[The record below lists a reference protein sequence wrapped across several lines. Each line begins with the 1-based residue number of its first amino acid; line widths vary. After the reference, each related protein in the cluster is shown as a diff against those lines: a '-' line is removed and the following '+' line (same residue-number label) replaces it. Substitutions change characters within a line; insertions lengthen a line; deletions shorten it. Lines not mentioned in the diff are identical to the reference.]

1 METKERSA
9 YWDLIKGLG
18 IIAIVVGHSC
28 SPLGPFVYMYHL
40 MLFFFISGYLYNDKY
55 SNDIYGFIGKR
66 VQSQWSLTVKYSLLF
81 VLLHNLFVDMGI
93 YSLAN
98 FPRYDYR
105 SFIAAIINNIL
116 LQGGEQMGGALWF
129 VPLLFFSSIGFCF
142 IRSLTRNIRNIRNR
156 EIINSLII
164 VVIGY
169 LGVFFINRQIYF
181 IYHAHLC
188 FLIIP
193 ILQTGFLLKQYS
205 VKIPYKWYYAVI
217 SVVIILLVLFLTG
230 KNVELSRNEII
241 GVHYFYLVSICGI
254 YANLY
259 LGKVLLKHAKVTSV
273 LSYLGNKSFHIMA
286 LHFIFFKPVEYFRY
300 FVQHKPFSV
309 ISSFPVSSKAYWVAY
324 IILGVSLPA
333 LTVYYGEKLLAKL
346 KNLITSKSFFL
357 STFRGIKE

>member
-1 METKERSA
+1 METKERSV

-55 SNDIYGFIGKR
+55 SFDIYGFIGKR

-81 VLLHNLFVDMGI
+81 VLLHNLFVGIGI
-93 YSLAN
+93 YSPIN
-98 FPRYDYR
+98 FPYYDYR

-129 VPLLFFSSIGFCF
+129 IPLLFFSSIGFCF
-142 IRSLTRNIRNIRNR
+142 IRSLTRNIENNRRR
-156 EIINSLII
+156 EIINSFLII
-164 VVIGY
+164 IIGY
-169 LGVFFINRQIYF
+169 LGVFFINRQLYF
-181 IYHAHLC
+181 VYHAHLC

-193 ILQTGFLLKQYS
+193 ILQVGFLLKQYR
-205 VKIPYKWYYAVI
+205 VNIPYKWYYAVL

-241 GVHYFYLVSICGI
+241 GYQYFYLVSLCGI

-259 LGKVLLKHAKVTSV
+259 LGKVLMKHTKVTNV

-309 ISSFPVSSKAYWVAY
+309 ISSFPVSSKAYWIAY

-346 KNLITSKSFFL
+346 KTLITAKAACFNNAEG
-357 STFRGIKE
+357 TKK